1 MSDIADRY
9 RRLAGAFTGTVA
21 AVPADRWES
30 PSPCEQW
37 TARDVVR
44 HVVDTHGMFL
54 GLVGRELD
62 AIPPVDDDPLAAWC
76 AARDAVQGDL
86 DDPARAGA
94 TFQGWRGPSTFAE
107 AIGRFICFDQII
119 HRWDIA
125 RAVGLD
131 ERIDPVDV
139 SLAFELVA
147 YYGDDLRRPGVCGA
161 ALEPPPGADEQT
173 RLLAVLGRRA

>member
-1 MSDIADRY
+1 MSDTADRY
-9 RRLAGAFTGTVA
+9 RRLAGAFTETVA

-30 PSPCEQW
+30 PSPCEGW

-54 GLVGRELD
+54 GLVGRELGD
-62 AIPPVDDDPLAAWC
+62 IASVDDDPLAAWR
-76 AARDAVQGDL
+76 AARDAIQADL

-107 AIGRFICFDQII
+107 AIDRFICFDQVV
-119 HRWDIA
+119 HRWDLA
-125 RAVGLD
+125 RATGLD
-131 ERIDPVDV
+131 ERMDPAEVR
-139 SLAFELVA
+139 LAFELVP
-147 YYGDDLRRPGVCGA
+147 YFGDDLRRPDVCGP
-161 ALEPPPGADEQT
+161 ALQPPPGADEQT